1 MKHTVLYIFVAALA
15 FAACKKESDD
25 GQDQPITSTSAS
37 AEKDEYRP
45 HINLPPPDEKDSNVK
60 YSKVIGWPEG
70 RAPRVVQGLE
80 IIKFASGIKSPR
92 NIYVAPNGD
101 IFVAF
106 ANTESKGLK
115 KIGDE
120 VTGRDESQHTDK
132 SLNQIYLFRDAD
144 GDGSPEVKTPYLTDL
159 NQPFGML
166 ILDGHFY
173 VANTDGLWRYPYNEG
188 ETKITSQGT
197 KITGLPAGGY
207 NNHWTRNI
215 IASEDGSKIYIAV
228 GSASNNAEY
237 GFDEERDRAS
247 ILEINPDG
255 SGRRI
260 YASGLRNPM
269 GMDWAPGTGELWTV
283 VNERD
288 KLGDN
293 LVPDYLTSVKE
304 GGFYGWPYSYFGQN
318 LDPRIEKE
326 DQNADLV
333 QRAIVPD
340 LPLDAHSSSMGL
352 VFYDANKLPEKFHN
366 GAFVTQHGSWNRA
379 DFTGYKIIFVPF
391 RDGKITGPPEDFV
404 TGFIADADKGE
415 VYGRPVAVAI
425 TKEGALLITDD
436 ASDTIWM
443 VRSNE

>member
-173 VANTDGLWRYPYNEG
+173 VANTDGLWRYPYNEV

-443 VRSNE
+443 VKSNE

>member
-443 VRSNE
+443 VKSNE

>member
-228 GSASNNAEY
+228 GSASNNAE
-237 GFDEERDRAS
+237 
-247 ILEINPDG
+247 
-255 SGRRI
+255 
-260 YASGLRNPM
+260 
-269 GMDWAPGTGELWTV
+269 
-283 VNERD
+283 
-288 KLGDN
+288 
-293 LVPDYLTSVKE
+293 
-304 GGFYGWPYSYFGQN
+304 
-318 LDPRIEKE
+318 
-326 DQNADLV
+326 
-333 QRAIVPD
+333 
-340 LPLDAHSSSMGL
+340 
-352 VFYDANKLPEKFHN
+352 
-366 GAFVTQHGSWNRA
+366 
-379 DFTGYKIIFVPF
+379 
-391 RDGKITGPPEDFV
+391 
-404 TGFIADADKGE
+404 
-415 VYGRPVAVAI
+415 
-425 TKEGALLITDD
+425 
-436 ASDTIWM
+436 
-443 VRSNE
+443 